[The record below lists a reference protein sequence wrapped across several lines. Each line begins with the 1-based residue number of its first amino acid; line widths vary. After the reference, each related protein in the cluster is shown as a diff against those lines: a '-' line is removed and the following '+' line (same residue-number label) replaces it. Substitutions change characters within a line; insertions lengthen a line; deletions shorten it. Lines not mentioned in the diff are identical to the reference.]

1 MKQIIQTDFLYY
13 YGSVVGF
20 VGRDLKTNEIS
31 YYTYLNEFNEITD
44 KLQKVDLKTCS
55 LLVKQI
61 VLDYRDEMIF
71 LKRKVPK
78 EIMWYV
84 RTYLEKIKRF
94 NLDHNLPITNL
105 ERNASYLNILS
116 GGFSDTTAG
125 AYVTPTNKIEMN
137 GDKAKWKLYSR
148 FEKQSIKEMLLHELG
163 HMQVTLYPR
172 ELNSNILTINVGF
185 EIDCF
190 ALEPLKVSNEVIF
203 YRIINALDNDEKR
216 NILEE
221 MINEVNCQNLMPNYI
236 CSYPAFGM
244 VINELCDNRLL
255 LARHNH
261 DFGVYNDSLTSII
274 PSTNM
279 AQELLERIC
288 DYSKSNAED
297 RYEEKDKIIEMFKTY
312 QGAKCKKLSKF

>member
-1 MKQIIQTDFLYY
+1 MKQIIQTGLLYY
-13 YGSVVGF
+13 HDIIVGY
-20 VGRDLKTNEIS
+20 VGRDLKTNKIS
-31 YYTYLNEFNEITD
+31 YYTYLNEFNEITG
-44 KLQKVDLKTCS
+44 KLRKVNLKTCS
-55 LLVKQI
+55 LLGKQI
-61 VLDYRDEMIF
+61 VLHYREQMTS

-84 RTYLEKIKRF
+84 RCYLEKIRRF

-105 ERNASYLNILS
+105 ERNASYLNIVS

-125 AYVTPTNKIEMN
+125 AYLTPINKIEMY

-163 HMQVTLYPR
+163 HMQVTFYPR

-203 YRIINALDNDEKR
+203 YRIINALDDDEKR

-221 MINEVNCQNLMPNYI
+221 MINEVTCQNLMPNYI
-236 CSYPAFGM
+236 CSYPTFGM

-261 DFGVYNDSLTSII
+261 DFDVYYDSLTSLI

-279 AQELLERIC
+279 ADELLERIS
-288 DYSKSNAED
+288 DYSTSNAEN

-312 QGAKCKKLSKF
+312 QEAKSKKLSKF